1 MMKYK
6 LFTISFFM
14 LSTLFAQQFSL
25 FEAQTYAIEN
35 IEKLKRKELDL
46 EIAKKRVIETRAIGL
61 PQVSSKFDFNNFL
74 NIPVQVVDG
83 AFIGQ
88 PGQLVSFRAGTDYNA
103 SAGVTVS
110 QLLFDGSYIIGL
122 QVSNFYTEFVEG
134 SIHKTKEEVLFDVTR
149 AYELCLVS
157 EANMHF
163 LDSLVEGTSRLLN
176 QQNELYEL
184 GLIEKESLDQV
195 EYALIQA
202 QTNQSAANYSYQ
214 NAIALLKMNM
224 AYPMEEAIEL
234 TSELENIVE
243 EAINLPL
250 DAGSINDNIDLD
262 LLKKRKV
269 LSEYDLKNT
278 KMANLPRLSAFFNH
292 QYNYF
297 SNEFDLFDTSN
308 EWFSQTLVG
317 ISLAI
322 PIVSSGQRW
331 SKTQQ
336 AKLAVE
342 QDEYAISELE
352 RALQMQE
359 IQYKNDFDKALQQM
373 KLQEKNVAL
382 AKRIYENALVKAEI
396 GKENSLVVTQKYN
409 QLVAAQTQ
417 YVGAMLDVFN
427 ARLNIDKLYSRLK
440 LK

>member
-6 LFTISFFM
+6 LFTISFFT

-176 QQNELYEL
+176 QQTELYEL
-184 GLIEKESLDQV
+184 GLIEKESVDQV
-195 EYALIQA
+195 EFALIQA

-224 AYPMEEAIEL
+224 AYPMQEAIEL
-234 TSELENIVE
+234 TSELESIVE
-243 EAINLPL
+243 EAINIPL